1 MCAYDLR
8 LFADFNFSANIQFIV
23 AHPPNFTSRLV
34 CMMCSLGMKAYKS
47 INDESDLRLFR
58 PELNMKRLKD
68 SMARLAMQGCDFD
81 PQELIHCIG
90 KLVRL
95 GECY

>member
-1 MCAYDLR
+1 
-8 LFADFNFSANIQFIV
+8 
-23 AHPPNFTSRLV
+23 
-34 CMMCSLGMKAYKS
+34 MKAYKS

-68 SMARLAMQGCDFD
+68 SMARLAMPGYDFD

-95 GECY
+95 GECYYQQNGCIEAIFVVFEERSLFGLSNIMLQF